1 MKKQN
6 FNKLPTLN
14 ELKDI
19 IAEINAIDLKSIS
32 YDDLITKIRSLQF
45 IPFLTAKLNKGYH
58 IERARINKPNEI
70 FTDEKEIS
78 YRRDSENIKTYGRAN
93 SLQNSMFYGAV
104 ESDVIKHP
112 RMVNLL
118 ETSQIFRD
126 LEKNEIDNADFVMTV
141 GKWRI
146 KETLEVV
153 ELVFDE
159 KSIQNS
165 KDVQKSY
172 EYHLANIRREMPE
185 NAEQFELI
193 LKFFSNQFS
202 NKNIVHNSDYMISA
216 AYTDLAIGFRG
227 FPGIKY
233 PSVKT
238 DYQGY
243 NVVLTP
249 TAVDQ
254 FLELEIAAM
263 YRVIKE
269 NKKSYILP
277 LKHVTDFGKD
287 NGSFNWIDY
296 KPERFDINEIK

>member
-1 MKKQN
+1 MSEQN

-14 ELKDI
+14 ELKNI
-19 IAEINAIDLKSIS
+19 IAEINATDLTSIS
-32 YDDLITKIRSLQF
+32 YTDLITKIKSLQF
-45 IPFLTAKLNKGYH
+45 IPVLTAKLNKGYH

-70 FTDEKEIS
+70 FTSEKDIS
-78 YRRDSENIKTYGRAN
+78 YRRDFENIKTYGRAN
-93 SLQNSMFYGAV
+93 SPQNSMFYGAV
-104 ESDVIKHP
+104 ESDIIKHP

-126 LEKNEIDNADFVMTV
+126 LEKDNIDNADFIMTV

-146 KETLEVV
+146 KEVLEVV

-172 EYHLANIRREMPE
+172 EYHLTKIRKQMPE

-202 NKNIVHNSDYMISA
+202 NKEIAHNTDYMISA
-216 AYTDLAIGFRG
+216 AYTHIALKTKGL
-227 FPGIKY
+227 PGIKY

-238 DYQGY
+238 DYQG
-243 NVVLTP
+243 NNIVLTP
-249 TAVDQ
+249 EAVDQ

-269 NKKSYILP
+269 KKKSFIIP
-277 LKHVTDFGKD
+277 LKNATDFGKE
-287 NGSFNWIDY
+287 NNNFNWIDF
-296 KPERFDINEIK
+296 KSERFDINDLK